1 MSMTPLTL
9 DQLRNLAPGY
19 VSGTLNADDLA
30 AFEQGLRTPALAAD
44 LQAEIAALQF
54 TIDTTDD
61 EPVDDV
67 PLANVPDALDL
78 IRARIN
84 REAPPL
90 TLDSKVRRATPNS
103 RAVRVTPPTVPAVEA
118 LDRRRAG
125 KPSGRTGWYAA
136 AVMATGLAAT
146 LVVALD
152 LRSRVATLEGQDRD
166 KASLLARVEAKLGDK
181 EKTLAT
187 LLAGRGNVVLV
198 NLAATAPTGPG
209 MQLFWNVREGKAVVN
224 AYGLAQ
230 VASNRAYMLWM
241 IRDGTPV
248 PLKLFTPDESGRA
261 MVADIEAPTS
271 MTGITL
277 FTVTEESSA
286 GAEAPT
292 MTPFIAGTVPAA
304 TK

>member
-1 MSMTPLTL
+1 MSLTPRTL
-9 DQLRNLAPGY
+9 EQLRDLAPGFVY
-19 VSGTLNADDLA
+19 GTLNADDLA
-30 AFEQGLRTPALAAD
+30 AFEVGLRTPALAAELQKEITA
-44 LQAEIAALQF
+44 LQAAA
-54 TIDTTDD
+54 DA
-61 EPVDDV
+61 
-67 PLANVPDALDL
+67 PLPNVPDALDE

-103 RAVRVTPPTVPAVEA
+103 RAVRVTPPSMPVVEPM
-118 LDRRRAG
+118 DRRRAG
-125 KPSGRTGWYAA
+125 KSPGRAGWYAA
-136 AVMATGLAAT
+136 AVMTAGLAAT
-146 LVVALD
+146 LFVALD
-152 LRSRVATLEGQDRD
+152 LRARVATLEGQD
-166 KASLLARVEAKLGDK
+166 KEKSSLLARVEAKTSEK
-181 EKTLAT
+181 EKLLAT

-198 NLAATAPTGPG
+198 NLEASAPTGPG
-209 MQLFWNVREGKAVVN
+209 MQLFWNVRDGKAVVN

-286 GAEAPT
+286 GAEAPS